1 MNEEISIRKQISELW
16 ALQEILVVEQDIRG
30 KKKKKEDKEDIFRG
44 KRKQGTKVCQCFYSL
59 TEKKYLS

>member
-30 KKKKKEDKEDIFRG
+30 EKKKKKG
-44 KRKQGTKVCQCFYSL
+44 G
-59 TEKKYLS
+59 